1 MFRKF
6 FFTKI
11 LSFFCRSDFV
21 VTLDFLR
28 NLPLKNS
35 KEKEE
40 FFTTLVPK
48 LRTFPVDLVARRL
61 VTPLLARFALL
72 EDSVVTH
79 VIPHLLTPASGS
91 LPSTKYHFLY
101 KKNLCFV
108 VYCFKR
114 MNRVWAMYSLSFPPR
129 SFNVT
134 SFRK

>member
-101 KKNLCFV
+101 KKKTYVLLCIV
-108 VYCFKR
+108 LR
-114 MNRVWAMYSLSFPPR
+114 G
-129 SFNVT
+129 
-134 SFRK
+134 